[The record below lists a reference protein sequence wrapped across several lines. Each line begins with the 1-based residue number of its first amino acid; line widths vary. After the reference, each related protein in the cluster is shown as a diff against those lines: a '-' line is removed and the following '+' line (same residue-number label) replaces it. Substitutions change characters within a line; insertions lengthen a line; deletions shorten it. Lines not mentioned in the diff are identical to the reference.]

1 MISLRFFTL
10 AVGFVLDLCLGDPRT
25 LPHPVVWIGRS
36 IGLGEKILRPLFPK
50 SDTGQYRAG
59 YVLVVIVCLGTLI
72 ATVAVLAVLSF
83 LNPILR
89 TLAEAFICYQMLATK
104 CLADAAGKVLV
115 ALKSGDLVAARA
127 AVGEI
132 VGRDTASMSTA
143 DITRATVETV
153 AENTSDGV
161 IAPLFYFAVG
171 GAPLAVLY
179 KAINTMDSMIGYK
192 NDRYRHFGRAA
203 AILDDYANFLPARL
217 TGLLMIPAAFI
228 TGLDWRGARRI
239 YSRDRRNHTSPNAG
253 HPEAACAGALGVQLG
268 GTSTYAGEVV
278 VKPTLGDPA
287 RALGPDDIVSACR
300 LLYATAL
307 LAFLAC
313 GLGLAAL

>member
-1 MISLRFFTL
+1 MISMRFFTL
-10 AVGFVLDLCLGDPRT
+10 AIGFILDLCLGDPRNF
-25 LPHPVVWIGRS
+25 PHPVVWIGRGIS
-36 IGLGEKILRPLFPK
+36 LGETILRPIFPK
-50 SDTGQYRAG
+50 SESGQYRAG
-59 YVLVVIVCLGTLI
+59 YVLVVIVCLGTFL
-72 ATVAVLAVLSF
+72 ATVAVLAALAF
-83 LNPILR
+83 LNPHLR
-89 TLAEAFICYQMLATK
+89 VLAEAFICYQMLATK
-104 CLADAAGKVLV
+104 CLADAAGKVLL
-115 ALKSGDLVAARA
+115 ALRSGDLAAARA

-132 VGRDTASMSTA
+132 VGRDTASMTSA

-161 IAPLFYFAVG
+161 VAPLFYFAIG

-179 KAINTMDSMIGYK
+179 KAVNTMDSMIGYK

-203 AILDDYANFLPARL
+203 AILDDYANFLPARI

-228 TGLDWRGARRI
+228 TGLDWRGAKRI

-268 GTSTYAGEVV
+268 GTSTYGGDVV
-278 VKPTLGDPA
+278 VKPTLGDPD
-287 RALGPDDIVSACR
+287 RALSPDDITCASR

-313 GLGLAAL
+313 GIVMAAM

>member
-1 MISLRFFTL
+1 MRFFTL
-10 AVGFVLDLCLGDPRT
+10 AIGFVLDLCLGDPRN
-25 LPHPVVWIGRS
+25 LPHPVVWIGRCIS
-36 IGLGEKILRPLFPK
+36 LGETILRPIFPK
-50 SDTGQYRAG
+50 SESGQYRAG
-59 YVLVVIVCLGTLI
+59 YVLVVIVCLGSFL
-72 ATVAVLAVLSF
+72 ATVAVLAALSF
-83 LNPILR
+83 LNPHLR
-89 TLAEAFICYQMLATK
+89 VLAEAFICYQMLATK
-104 CLADAAGKVLV
+104 CLADAAGKVLL
-115 ALKSGDLVAARA
+115 ALRSGDLAAARA

-132 VGRDTASMSTA
+132 VGRDTASMTSA

-161 IAPLFYFAVG
+161 VAPLFYFAIG

-179 KAINTMDSMIGYK
+179 KAVNTMDSMIGYK

-203 AILDDYANFLPARL
+203 AILDDYANFLPARI

-228 TGLDWRGARRI
+228 TGLYWRGAKRI

-268 GTSTYAGEVV
+268 GTSTYGGDVV
-278 VKPTLGDPA
+278 VKPTLGDPD
-287 RALGPDDIVSACR
+287 RALSPDDITSASR

-313 GLGLAAL
+313 GVVMAAM